1 MRPIFG
7 ALNRDIYFFTQTR
20 KEAKTLLIARVFPRQ
35 TNATPD
41 DGLAFF
47 DAPPRFL
54 PPLDEVHVS
63 VAFSY
68 DMERAEKLAEA
79 WAKTG
84 VPVKLGG
91 PALNE
96 PGGDFVPGRYLRK
109 GFVIT
114 SRGCHN
120 RCWFCQVPKREG
132 YRLRELPITEGW
144 NIADDNLLACSEG
157 HIRAVFAMLVR
168 QAERPVFSGGLEA
181 KLLKS
186 WHVDLLRESRV
197 QRFYCAYDTPDD
209 YEPLVMAGRLLREGG
224 ITRES
229 RKPNCYVL
237 IGFPGD
243 SMERAE
249 KRLRETWAAGFAPY
263 AMLYRD
269 AAGETAPEWRKFQRL
284 WVRPQI
290 LFTTLKEGEQV

>member
-1 MRPIFG
+1 
-7 ALNRDIYFFTQTR
+7 
-20 KEAKTLLIARVFPRQ
+20 LLIARVFPRQ
-35 TNATPD
+35 TNASPD

-47 DAPPRFL
+47 DAPPRRL

-63 VAFSY
+63 VTFSY

-79 WAKTG
+79 WTKTG
-84 VPVKLGG
+84 APVRMGG
-91 PALNE
+91 PAFNE

-109 GFVIT
+109 GYVIT
-114 SRGCHN
+114 SRGCNN

-132 YRLRELPITEGW
+132 YRLRELPVTEGW
-144 NIADDNLLACSEG
+144 IVLDDNLLACSES
-157 HIRAVFAMLVR
+157 HIRAVFAMLRR
-168 QAERPVFSGGLEA
+168 QPERPVFTGGLEA
-181 KLLKS
+181 KLLRP
-186 WHVDLLRESRV
+186 WHVDLLRESRT

-209 YEPLVMAGRLLREGG
+209 YAPLVAAGKLLREGG

-243 SMERAE
+243 TTDRAE
-249 KRLRETWAAGFAPY
+249 RRLRDTWAAGFAPY

-269 AAGETAPEWRKFQRL
+269 EAGETAPEWRKFQRL

-290 LFTTLKEGEQV
+290 LFTTLREGR